1 MKSKRLI
8 SPVIAFAMIMLSVFA
23 FTACSGKSEPV
34 KVTVLDCGK
43 SYSAD
48 GTDDMTVGQLL
59 EKAEIDVGDRDTV
72 DPKLDARWCDAGAH
86 AITIKRF
93 AKVKIIAGDTQ
104 KEVELIGGTVDRA
117 ISQAGFSG
125 TMYDSDVDKREYLR
139 DGMEIHLTTRK
150 DGFVSEGKKA
160 YYLSG
165 GALQKNG
172 IVGSDSDGFYYADE
186 NGQIDLG
193 YCDGVNFNGAD
204 WNVIEGK
211 ATKVESDSDKTLF
224 SALKAV
230 ASCTDSKMTREEKLK
245 KCFDYIKTSYLEG
258 VRHDP
263 PYTEMDWPVVYAND
277 LFVYGKGDC
286 YSYGAAYAY
295 MGRAIGYT
303 EVYACNSG
311 GHGWAEIEGKY
322 YDPEWDI
329 HHNEYNHFGVSPDDP
344 CDVNYSGTLVMGSS
358 WMRIKI

>member
-59 EKAEIDVGDRDTV
+59 EKAEIDVSDRDTV

-104 KEVELIGGTVDRA
+104 KEVELIGGTVDLA

-211 ATKVESDSDKTLF
+211 ATKVESDSDKT
-224 SALKAV
+224 
-230 ASCTDSKMTREEKLK
+230 D
-245 KCFDYIKTSYLEG
+245 
-258 VRHDP
+258 
-263 PYTEMDWPVVYAND
+263 
-277 LFVYGKGDC
+277 
-286 YSYGAAYAY
+286 
-295 MGRAIGYT
+295 
-303 EVYACNSG
+303 
-311 GHGWAEIEGKY
+311 
-322 YDPEWDI
+322 
-329 HHNEYNHFGVSPDDP
+329 SPDKPDKPEDP
-344 CDVNYSGTLVMGSS
+344 NNILYGDVNSDGRVTAKDALMVQRYAIKLVSLTPEQWKAADVDIDNKVSGKDALNILRFVINLVVLP
-358 WMRIKI
+358 IVKN